1 MDVIALDQLTKRYG
15 SRLGVESLSLTV
27 PAGAMYGFLGPNGAG
42 KTTTIRVLMGLLSPS
57 AGRASIFGQ
66 DCWRRSPSIKA
77 EVGYLPGDL
86 RLPPWMNGDEA
97 LTLFG
102 RIRGRDLRD
111 AGRRLAEEFELD
123 PTLRVRAMS
132 RGTRQKLGL
141 VLALAHEPR
150 LMILDEPTASLDP
163 LVQRTLYAQLRQAV
177 SQGRTV
183 LLSSH
188 TLSEVEGLCT
198 HVAVL
203 RQGRL
208 AVCDSVEQLRS
219 IAKRRVTVH
228 WSPNAAVAEIATPE
242 FIIWTSQENACWTG
256 VVRGPAAR
264 VAEWLARQ
272 PITDFSLEAPN
283 LSEIFQSYYT

>member
-1 MDVIALDQLTKRYG
+1 MDVIALDGLTKHYG

-57 AGRASIFGQ
+57 AGRASVFDQ
-66 DCWRRSPSIKA
+66 DCWLQSSTIKA

-86 RLPPWMNGDEA
+86 RLPPWMNCDEA

-123 PTLRVRAMS
+123 PQLRVRAMS

-141 VLALAHEPR
+141 ILALAHEPR
-150 LMILDEPTASLDP
+150 LILLDEPTASLDP
-163 LVQRTLYAQLRQAV
+163 LVQQTLYAQLRQAV
-177 SQGRTV
+177 GQGRTV

-188 TLSEVEGLCT
+188 TLSEVEELCT

-208 AVCDSVEQLRS
+208 AACDSVARLRS
-219 IAKRRVTVH
+219 IATRRVTVH
-228 WSPNAAVAEIATPE
+228 WVATAHVAKTTTPE
-242 FIIWTSQENACWTG
+242 CIVWTSQETSCWSG
-256 VVRGPAAR
+256 VVHGSTTT

-283 LSEIFQSYYT
+283 LSEIFQSFYT